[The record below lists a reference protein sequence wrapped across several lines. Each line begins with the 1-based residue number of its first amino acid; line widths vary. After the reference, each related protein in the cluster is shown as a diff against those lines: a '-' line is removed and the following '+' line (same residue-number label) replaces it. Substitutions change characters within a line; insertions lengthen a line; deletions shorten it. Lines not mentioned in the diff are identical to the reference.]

1 MNFFDNMPH
10 MNNNPVPFNN
20 TGMVQND
27 LMYRI
32 NEIENRIKKIEQRL
46 ARLEAA
52 GNNNNYNYSEPDTS
66 MYMI

>member
-10 MNNNPVPFNN
+10 MNNNAVPFNN
-20 TGMVQND
+20 PGMVQND

-32 NEIENRIKKIEQRL
+32 NEIENRIKKLEQRL
-46 ARLEAA
+46 ARLESVS
-52 GNNNNYNYSEPDTS
+52 NNSNYNYSEPDTS